1 MYGVNNMIYLLI
13 LILCTFETLIK
24 FVAFRMGEVMDMFS
38 FVQSESPQVFDS
50 GLKLDIFQG
59 EIDNVMYHG
68 G

>member
-1 MYGVNNMIYLLI
+1 
-13 LILCTFETLIK
+13 
-24 FVAFRMGEVMDMFS
+24 MDMFS

-68 G
+68 GWSSQWRELKIESPKKRLKESLEKTWSYNT